1 MTITRGYSF
10 SPTEIVTA
18 EKLDALVRNAQFSN
32 INWAGL
38 FESSGAL
45 PQNTNA
51 SGATIVGTLWAA
63 YEGIFGL
70 SGSTWSGQWS
80 DYNYFIQSPN
90 GPVGLFSQNRL
101 ELRHGCSMTAG
112 RPPGSAVEPH
122 AASSGSTLCLE
133 FNTGTNTAYAPWRSD
148 RSFGIGTVWAGSAN
162 SGATTFD
169 QFPRVAMRG
178 VSICYP
184 DGVNAMCTL
193 ASPAFIAHTN
203 AVGQQGTMSCSNV
216 TNMFS
221 IKGFLLEQKRS
232 TGALTWLSW
241 VGFPIKTN

>member
-1 MTITRGYSF
+1 MSITRGYSF
-10 SPTEIVTA
+10 GATEIVTA

-38 FESSGAL
+38 FESGGAL

-51 SGATIVGTLWAA
+51 SGATIVGTLWAS

-70 SGSTWSGQWS
+70 SGSTYSGQWS
-80 DYNYFIQSPN
+80 DYQYFIQSPN

-101 ELRHGCSMTAG
+101 EARHGCSMTTG

-122 AASSGSTLCLE
+122 AASSGSTLCFE
-133 FNTGTNTAYAPWRSD
+133 FATGTNTTYAPFRSD
-148 RSFGIGTVWAGSAN
+148 RSYGLGTVYAVSPN
-162 SGATTFD
+162 SGATLFD
-169 QFPRVAMRG
+169 QFPRIAMRG

-193 ASPAFIAHTN
+193 AAPAFIAHTN
-203 AVGQQGTMSCSNV
+203 QVGQNGTMACSNV

-221 IKGFLLEQKRS
+221 IKGFLLEQKRL
-232 TGALTWLSW
+232 TGAICWLSW
-241 VGFPIKTN
+241 VGFPMKSA